1 MIETT
6 ENNHSSNKTS
16 KTYKKN
22 IMEDLIKKFLYTGVG
37 IAALTAEKMQEAVDE
52 LVGKGKVSE
61 EEGKKIVDDFTDKAE
76 TRREKFEREL
86 KEVVDNVKSGTI
98 FPQFMSKDDFQT
110 LLTRIEALE
119 QKIEAGNEADVK
131 AVVKKTTTAAKKATT
146 TTKK

>member
-1 MIETT
+1 
-6 ENNHSSNKTS
+6 
-16 KTYKKN
+16 
-22 IMEDLIKKFLYTGVG
+22 MEDLIKKFLYTGVG

-86 KEVVDNVKSGTI
+86 KEVVDNVKKGTI
-98 FPQFMSKDDFQT
+98 LPQFMTKEDFET
-110 LLTRIEALE
+110 IVGRIEALE
-119 QKIEAGNEADVK
+119 KKIDAGNEADVK
-131 AVVKKTTTAAKKATT
+131 AVVKKTTATVKKTT

>member
-1 MIETT
+1 
-6 ENNHSSNKTS
+6 
-16 KTYKKN
+16 
-22 IMEDLIKKFLYTGVG
+22 MEDLIKKFLYTGVG

-131 AVVKKTTTAAKKATT
+131 AVVKKTTTAVKKTATAAKKTT
-146 TTKK
+146 TAAKK